1 MAKSI
6 GYHSKAIVK
15 VMRKYSNEAEHLFAL
30 LLDNISLS
38 TALTDLALIMLVA
51 VLLLLL
57 AVARD
62 SSANGAQSSLSA
74 VLDTLTPV
82 LESWPLAS
90 CSFPAAFC
98 SAPPR
103 RRLSL
108 PMRLPTASLVEPT
121 VWSHWPEGRFS
132 LSGATAPVLGSA
144 EKGPSLAVV

>member
-15 VMRKYSNEAEHLFAL
+15 VMIKYSNEAERLFAL

-57 AVARD
+57 AVTRD
-62 SSANGAQSSLSA
+62 SSANGAQGTLSA

-82 LESWPLAS
+82 LELTLSFLLLSSGVLLGTTATEALVADEVANGFLGRTDSLVPLAS
-90 CSFPAAFC
+90 GAV
-98 SAPPR
+98 
-103 RRLSL
+103 
-108 PMRLPTASLVEPT
+108 LV
-121 VWSHWPEGRFS
+121 
-132 LSGATAPVLGSA
+132 VLGHGASVGVGR
-144 EKGPSLAVV
+144 EGT

>member
-1 MAKSI
+1 MI
-6 GYHSKAIVK
+6 
-15 VMRKYSNEAEHLFAL
+15 KYSNEAEHLFAL

-82 LESWPLAS
+82 LELALGFLLLSSGVLLGTAATEALVADEVAYGFLGRADSLVPLAS
-90 CSFPAAFC
+90 
-98 SAPPR
+98 R
-103 RRLSL
+103 
-108 PMRLPTASLVEPT
+108 TVLV
-121 VWSHWPEGRFS
+121 
-132 LSGATAPVLGSA
+132 VLGHGASVGVGREGA
-144 EKGPSLAVV
+144 